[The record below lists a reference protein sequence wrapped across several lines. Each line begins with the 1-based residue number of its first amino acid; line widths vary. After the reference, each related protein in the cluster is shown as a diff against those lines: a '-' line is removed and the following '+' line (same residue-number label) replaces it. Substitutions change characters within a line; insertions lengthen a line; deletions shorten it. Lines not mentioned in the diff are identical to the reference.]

1 MCSSWEEIPNDE
13 DDNKRQQSVASNLK
27 AIRQFTQYL
36 KINTIFIAYI
46 TSPKRRTE
54 NIPSV
59 EENSTHE
66 CQCVHIVSCAAGDS
80 NLTLKYI
87 KVKCSMVKM

>member
-36 KINTIFIAYI
+36 KINTI
-46 TSPKRRTE
+46 
-54 NIPSV
+54 
-59 EENSTHE
+59 
-66 CQCVHIVSCAAGDS
+66 
-80 NLTLKYI
+80 L
-87 KVKCSMVKM
+87 